1 MMRRRVSDRV
11 KNQII
16 LCQDGSPFV
25 PQYPGGINFFKCTG
39 CGECIKVCPQGC
51 IELQEING
59 KLVAILTKMEFCI
72 GDGMCKIVCPED
84 AFL

>member
-1 MMRRRVSDRV
+1 MEQRVYERV
-11 KNQII
+11 RKQVI

-39 CGECIKVCPQGC
+39 CEECIKVCPQRC
-51 IELQEING
+51 IELHRIDG
-59 KLVAILTKMEFCI
+59 KLVAVLANLDLCI